1 MMIVHLAYALM
12 EELVM
17 TELIATRVHVF
28 KDSMDLTVL
37 RVRLSYS
44 RAIVNIYIYIY
55 IYINYY
61 SNNTYY
67 IIMKYIYLYLK
78 L

>member
-1 MMIVHLAYALM
+1 MMIVHRAYALM

-44 RAIVNIYIYIY
+44 YIVADTQQQN
-55 IYINYY
+55 
-61 SNNTYY
+61 SETSQRLHV
-67 IIMKYIYLYLK
+67 KYCEKMGIPID
-78 L
+78 

>member
-1 MMIVHLAYALM
+1 MMIVHRAYALM

-28 KDSMDLTVL
+28 KDSMDLTVI

-44 RAIVNIYIYIY
+44 YIVADTQQQN
-55 IYINYY
+55 
-61 SNNTYY
+61 SETSQRLHV
-67 IIMKYIYLYLK
+67 KYCEKMGITID
-78 L
+78 